1 MSGCHG
7 NSVSITGLLGAL
19 CDCSLSGLSWKRRA
33 LGTASRESARRTL
46 RKRVYGALL
55 AGLFQD
61 GSPKPPPN
69 ALANTPAHN
78 KILMIS
84 FNLRVSGCNEEAE
97 RLEELLGQLRDGADS
112 SGLSELDSIL
122 ELLVQLAGSVA
133 PPPLSFSHDYMRR
146 ERPVQ
151 RRPRWAGTWAGTC
164 SGWRRGR
171 GLWSV
176 GRNGAFLE
184 ASVGP
189 WASWTLLRAPGL
201 LGLGRRPD
209 TEERFERETRLSLF
223 GALQHSR
230 TADMDVRLD
239 LPPVPSNADLTGL
252 SIRVEMLN
260 SSSSSVFSE
269 ICHTW

>member
-1 MSGCHG
+1 MSSCHG
-7 NSVSITGLLGAL
+7 NSGSITGLLGAL
-19 CDCSLSGLSWKRRA
+19 CDCSISGLSWKRRA
-33 LGTASRESARRTL
+33 LGTVSRESARRSL
-46 RKRVYGALL
+46 RRRAYGALL

-84 FNLRVSGCNEEAE
+84 FDLRVSGRSEEAE
-97 RLEELLGQLRDGADS
+97 RLEELLNQLRDGADS
-112 SGLSELDSIL
+112 SGLSELDSVL

-133 PPPLSFSHDYMRR
+133 PPPLSFSRDYMRR

-151 RRPRWAGTWAGTC
+151 RRPPLGGYLSQDMQRLEERAWSLICGEEWGVFGGICRTLSIMDAPPGT
-164 SGWRRGR
+164 
-171 GLWSV
+171 
-176 GRNGAFLE
+176 
-184 ASVGP
+184 
-189 WASWTLLRAPGL
+189 GL

-209 TEERFERETRLSLF
+209 TEERFERDTRLSLF

-252 SIRVEMLN
+252 SIRVKIPN
-260 SSSSSVFSE
+260 CSSTSVFS
-269 ICHTW
+269 